1 METQLLVYNAAC
13 ICSQGW
19 GCEEECTNPRVE
31 MMGTS
36 GLLASPLD
44 PLEAELARLK

>member
-1 METQLLVYNAAC
+1 METQLLEYNAVC

-19 GCEEECTNPRVE
+19 GCEVECTNPRVE